1 MSHAPPVHTP
11 YPYPAPAYP
20 QARAQPQPVVAAPAP
35 PVGGRPHAYPLS
47 VREAGFG
54 PALKL
59 ALRVLPYS
67 MFRFAHWAGFA
78 AASTGI
84 LLALL
89 GLGSWLTVAVHQW
102 AGGVV
107 LLVGLVAFAMLW
119 LPFVERKT
127 FGTKCAHIGLLTELI
142 THGRVGNGKQSLT
155 AYAKQIV
162 QTRFGEMATLWD
174 VHVSINRTLRQA
186 TKLLDFV
193 DGVLPVDVSAVKN
206 VIGRVVRGAIRYLD
220 AVILSYGFAR
230 GDRNMADAA
239 VDGVAY
245 CAQNSKKIFK
255 TAIGVL
261 VLEKLMMLP
270 LWLIVLP
277 GCVAGVF
284 AGSLAVQGG
293 SLGALMAAPT
303 AAIKAAPLP
312 FVISV
317 FAALVIGG
325 LIALLALRTV
335 RESLVQ
341 PVLTTMV
348 MLRFHTMVEAQPL
361 DPTWVERLRGAG
373 DGLAG
378 LDKLRRR
385 VS

>member
-1 MSHAPPVHTP
+1 MSHAPQLQSP
-11 YPYPAPAYP
+11 YPYPAPAHP
-20 QARAQPQPVVAAPAP
+20 QARAHAQPVVAATAP
-35 PVGGRPHAYPLS
+35 RVGGCPHAYPLTE
-47 VREAGFG
+47 RKAGFG
-54 PALKL
+54 PAFKL

-67 MFRFAHWAGFA
+67 MFRFAHWAAFA

-107 LLVGLVAFAMLW
+107 LLAGLAAFALLW

-142 THGRVGNGKQSLT
+142 THGRVGNGTQSLT
-155 AYAKQIV
+155 DYAKQIV

-174 VHVSINRTLRQA
+174 VHLSINRTLRQA

-193 DGVLPVDVSAVKN
+193 DDLVPVDVSAVKS

-230 GDRNMADAA
+230 GDENMADAA

-293 SLGALMAAPT
+293 SLGALMTAPS
-303 AAIKAAPLP
+303 AVIKAAPLA
-312 FVISV
+312 FIISV
-317 FAALVIGG
+317 VAALAIGG
-325 LIALLALRTV
+325 LIALLVLRTI

-361 DPTWVERLRGAG
+361 DGTWVERLRGAG
-373 DGLAG
+373 DGLES

-385 VS
+385 VA

>member
-1 MSHAPPVHTP
+1 MSHAPQFQSP
-11 YPYPAPAYP
+11 YPYPAQAYP
-20 QARAQPQPVVAAPAP
+20 HAHAQPQAVVAAPAP
-35 PVGGRPHAYPLS
+35 RVGGAPHAYPLTE
-47 VREAGFG
+47 RKAGFG
-54 PALKL
+54 PALGL

-67 MFRFAHWAGFA
+67 MFRFVHWAAFA

-84 LLALL
+84 LLAVL
-89 GLGSWLTVAVHQW
+89 GLASWLTVAVHQW
-102 AGGVV
+102 AGGIV

-127 FGTKCAHIGLLTELI
+127 FGTKCAHVGLLTELI
-142 THGRVGNGKQSLT
+142 THGRVGNGSQSLT

-162 QTRFGEMATLWD
+162 QTRVGDMTTLWD

-193 DGVLPVDVSAVKN
+193 DGMVPIDVSAVKN
-206 VIGRVVRGAIRYLD
+206 VLARVVRGAIRYLD

-245 CAQNSKKIFK
+245 CAQNSKAIFK

-270 LWLIVLP
+270 LWLVALP
-277 GCVAGVF
+277 GCVTGVF

-293 SLGALMAAPT
+293 SLSALIEAPS
-303 AAIKAAPLP
+303 AVIKAAPLP
-312 FVISV
+312 FIISV
-317 FAALVIGG
+317 AAALAIGG
-325 LIALLALRTV
+325 LIALLVVRTV

-348 MLRFHTMVEAQPL
+348 MLRFHTMVEGQPL
-361 DPTWVERLRGAG
+361 ERSWVERLRGAG
-373 DGLAG
+373 DGLEG